1 MEYNHIK
8 VCTGVF
14 FDSFI
19 LWLCWIFTA
28 AHGLSP
34 VAVSGATQHRSAQAF
49 PAAAAPVAARRLQQ
63 LQLPGSR
70 AQAQQL
76 GHMGFSCAVACGILA
91 GQGLNPRP
99 LHWQMES
106 HPLYHRGSP
115 VLFCFV
121 YFLQRARPYLF
132 GS

>member
-1 MEYNHIK
+1 MYW
-8 VCTGVF
+8 CF
-14 FDSFI
+14 LRFI
-19 LWLCWIFTA
+19 YF
-28 AHGLSP
+28 
-34 VAVSGATQHRSAQAF
+34 VAVLDLHCCSRPFSSCGEWGHSQHRSAQAF

-70 AQAQQL
+70 ARAQQL